1 MLGHAPAWRESRT
14 RAEWL
19 LVASGLL
26 AVTTALWVFAGIGGL
41 GVAVGVL
48 VIWAVAGPLPAVLL
62 AQAGLLPLFPEPA
75 LPTILLVEG
84 SLAWLLVAE
93 SARPD
98 DEWGGGVILPFLVAG
113 FALSAVA
120 ATSWRLA
127 GEYWVVGAAVLGTAL
142 LTSYGVHRATLVTA
156 GLVE

>member
-1 MLGHAPAWRESRT
+1 MFEHAPPWRESRT

-19 LVASGLL
+19 LAASGLL
-26 AVTTALWVFAGIGGL
+26 AVTIALWISAGIFGL
-41 GVAVGVL
+41 GVALGVL
-48 VIWAVAGPLPAVLL
+48 ALWIVAGPLVAVLL

-75 LPTILLVEG
+75 LHTILLVEG

-98 DEWGGGVILPFLVAG
+98 DEWGGGVILQFLVAG
-113 FALSAVA
+113 IVLAAIA

-127 GEYWVVGAAVLGTAL
+127 GEYWVVGAAVLGAAL